1 MLLGSALAGRR
12 RGAAGAAGWT
22 LLAGGALTLVA
33 LVAYAL
39 AYRSA
44 LDYRFEVTAIALTW
58 LTLGAS
64 AVLVAAD
71 LRRTTPLR

>member
-1 MLLGSALAGRR
+1 
-12 RGAAGAAGWT
+12 
-22 LLAGGALTLVA
+22 LAGGALTLVA

-39 AYRSA
+39 VYRSA

-64 AVLVAAD
+64 AVLVAVD
-71 LRRTTPLR
+71 LRRTTPHR